1 MVVLPDASLA
11 AGLKQGPAPGALY
24 AYVGAAGAVEGSP
37 EAIAAEEA
45 LVAARES
52 GLYALV
58 ISGAEAAADHI
69 SAARAALCAHVPAV
83 IPPPYRPLVVAGPF
97 GTGKRMLLQ
106 VRLFISY

>member
-1 MVVLPDASLA
+1 MIVLPDASLA

-24 AYVGAAGAVEGSP
+24 AYIGDPKAAGGDPV
-37 EAIAAEEA
+37 AAGDA

-52 GLYALV
+52 GIYALV
-58 ISGAEAAADHI
+58 VSGGEATSELV
-69 SAARAALCAHVPAV
+69 SAARASMCAHVPAV

-106 VRLFISY
+106 VRMV